1 MWRKESRKYKD
12 ISFRPKIEWIMGVK
26 LLFVG
31 IKIEQAE
38 HVGLHLLGK

>member
-12 ISFRPKIEWIMGVK
+12 ISFWPKIVWMIGVK